1 MEVKFTPLALEHL
14 EFWKK
19 SGNKQVQ
26 KKIQTLI
33 EDIVKTPYHGIGNPH
48 ELKYNLYGAWSRR
61 ITLEHRL
68 VYEII
73 DGEILLILRLKG
85 HY

>member
-1 MEVKFTPLALEHL
+1 MEIKFTPLAQEHL
-14 EFWKK
+14 DFWRK

-26 KKIQTLI
+26 KKIQALL
-33 EDIVKTPYHGIGNPH
+33 EDILKTPFQGIGTPH
-48 ELKYNLYGAWSRR
+48 ELKHNLSGAWSRR

-68 VYEII
+68 VYEIK
-73 DGEILLILRLKG
+73 DDDLLILRLKG